1 MNKILAVSALA
12 ITVAFSGAALAKQN
26 LGGGFT
32 GPAASNLNV
41 TAAEASKL
49 SDDTPV
55 ILTGKIK
62 QSLGDEKYMF
72 RDASGTITVEIDN
85 EDWRGVT
92 VGPNDTVEL
101 QGEVDTDMFQP
112 NKVDVDTVVKK

>member
-1 MNKILAVSALA
+1 MKKILAVSALA
-12 ITVAFSGAALAKQN
+12 ITVAFSGATLAKQN

-32 GPAASNLNV
+32 GPAASNLKV
-41 TAAEASKL
+41 TAAEAAKL

-55 ILTGKIK
+55 ILTGKIE

-72 RDASGTITVEIDN
+72 RDASGTIIVEIDN
-85 EDWRGVT
+85 DDWRGVT

-101 QGEVDTDMFQP
+101 QGEIDTDMFQP

>member
-1 MNKILAVSALA
+1 MNKFLAVSALA
-12 ITVAFSGAALAKQN
+12 LTVAFSGAAMAKQN

-32 GPAASNLNV
+32 GPTAPNLNV

-55 ILTGKIK
+55 ILTGKIE

-72 RDASGTITVEIDN
+72 RDASGTIIIEIDDD
-85 EDWRGVT
+85 DWRGVT
-92 VGPNDTVEL
+92 VGPNDTVIL
-101 QGEVDTDMFQP
+101 QGEIDSDMFEP
-112 NKVDVDTVVKK
+112 NIVDVDIVTKQ

>member
-1 MNKILAVSALA
+1 MKSILAVSALA
-12 ITVAFSGAALAKQN
+12 LSFAFANNVMAGPN

-32 GPAASNLNV
+32 GPAASNLKV
-41 TAAEASKL
+41 TAAEAAKL

-55 ILTGKIK
+55 ILTGKIE

-72 RDASGTITVEIDN
+72 RDASGTIIVEIDN
-85 EDWRGVT
+85 DDWRGVT

-112 NKVDVDTVVKK
+112 SKVDVDVVTKK